1 MEIERPNQPPLS
13 NDDVQQLEKLTAL
26 LQQSVADGVLT
37 RAELDAIKVQ
47 IAANGKVMI
56 EELDL
61 VREFIREKVHQGELV
76 VDFFN

>member
-13 NDDVQQLEKLTAL
+13 EQDLQDLEKLAEIL
-26 LQQSVADGVLT
+26 KVSVADGVLT
-37 RAELDAIKVQ
+37 RAELDVIKVQ

-61 VREFIREKVHQGELV
+61 VRQFVRDKVSKGELV
-76 VDFFN
+76 VEFFG